1 MEENKL
7 SKAELERL
15 QEEVKNLEGSVLMQ
29 ITKRKYDLMKDMAA
43 GMPTYDN
50 ETMAKRE
57 FYRGVVDGL
66 NWFLKDVHT
75 FISRTE
81 EVLQKTEE

>member
-43 GMPTYDN
+43 DMPT
-50 ETMAKRE
+50 
-57 FYRGVVDGL
+57 
-66 NWFLKDVHT
+66 
-75 FISRTE
+75 
-81 EVLQKTEE
+81 